1 MISTTEKVIQPR
13 PYWIYRQKTGSCFW
27 SVNYTRSKIPFLCSG
42 NQLQIFKYPPF
53 ERTLFID
60 TCSINF
66 VYQKMELQ
74 GNIVNLWKKKIIMI
88 LEYIYIFVRKTT
100 SESRRYCNVKTRSEN
115 RHRKH
120 NVVTMLVFGCSND
133 VGNTTLWQRY
143 LASRP
148 KIQPKPNNDTMS
160 CANWIGAW
168 SEYQL
173 FATFLIAA

>member
-1 MISTTEKVIQPR
+1 MISATEKVIKPR
-13 PYWIYRQKTGSCFW
+13 PYRIYLQKTGSCFW

-42 NQLQIFKYPPF
+42 NKLQIFKYPPF

-60 TCSINF
+60 THSINF

-74 GNIVNLWKKKIIMI
+74 GNIVYLWKKKIIMI
-88 LEYIYIFVRKTT
+88 LEDIHIFVRKTT

-120 NVVTMLVFGCSND
+120 NVVTTLVFGSSND

-143 LASRP
+143 PASRP
-148 KIQPKPNNDTMS
+148 KYNQNLTLVQRRVPAGLGSDLNFNFL
-160 CANWIGAW
+160 
-168 SEYQL
+168 QL
-173 FATFLIAA
+173 F